1 MKELLKLLPILGLAL
16 GSLNCGAPADEGPEE
31 PPEGTEEAEALGG
44 IEPGGGGEEPGGGEE
59 AP

>member
-31 PPEGTEEAEALGG
+31 EPEGTEEAAE
-44 IEPGGGGEEPGGGEE
+44 EE
-59 AP
+59 AAVDEEETP

>member
-1 MKELLKLLPILGLAL
+1 MKEFLKLLPILGLAL

-31 PPEGTEEAEALGG
+31 DPEGTEEATEAEAAVD
-44 IEPGGGGEEPGGGEE
+44 EPE

>member
-16 GSLNCGAPADEGPEE
+16 GSLNCAPETEGTTEE
-31 PPEGTEEAEALGG
+31 PEDEAAVEAEAAV
-44 IEPGGGGEEPGGGEE
+44 EEE